1 MKNTGCS
8 QKNISPR
15 RSEGVDKLLFKKKTK
30 TAKKTARTEKN
41 SSKKNSNRNMSLKL
55 KIVSLSIISM
65 LLLALATTIY
75 AQYTIRA
82 SNLESM
88 ETELNTISSL
98 LSDQIS
104 AGKAQTIIAN
114 PSKNNPGVTSMQKQ
128 MDQVLKENP
137 LIHNLYLVTM
147 EGDKLSLPTMSSA
160 MMTKDLTYGSSYT
173 GGKEFDQAALAAFKE
188 NKRTTT
194 EIYNSQNGSKMTGF
208 APITDMAGKTIAL
221 YGVEFDVS
229 QVNKKI
235 NAEVAGIWI
244 LALIIL
250 VLSSAAMYLLVSRLI
265 KPLNKIRILTAN
277 IAKGDLSQEDIIV
290 KSKDEIGALA
300 DSINTMTGSLRT
312 LVSQVQTSSREV
324 SSETVG
330 LSKIAS
336 SSVEAIRE
344 LTAANQQAAAS
355 TQEQNANIEEMQA
368 TLEEI
373 NAGIEEINAS
383 AQKASYIAKN
393 STVTSKEGTVR
404 IDEMLEGLEAV
415 DENTNQLAEII
426 TVLEKQSDKITQ
438 FVKIINTISDQTNLL
453 ALNAAIEAARAGEH
467 GKGFA
472 VVANEV
478 RKLAEESAKSA
489 STIISIVNENVQNT
503 RTAVDYISKTREAV
517 QYNKD
522 LSANAKNTLHQIYET
537 TLEIEDNSNN
547 IASAIEQQV
556 IAIEQI
562 TNSLDTVSQASQQIA
577 AGTGQTDQSTQDQ
590 LRIAEN
596 VNETTKIL
604 QRTATELEK
613 LTGNFKL

>member
-1 MKNTGCS
+1 M
-8 QKNISPR
+8 
-15 RSEGVDKLLFKKKTK
+15 LFTKKKSI
-30 TAKKTARTEKN
+30 AKKTVTKKK

-55 KIVSLSIISM
+55 KVVSLSIISM

-75 AQYTIRA
+75 AQYTIRT

-88 ETELNTISSL
+88 EAELNTISSL

-104 AGKAQTIIAN
+104 AGKAKTIIAN
-114 PSKNNPGVTSMQKQ
+114 PSKNNPGITSLQKQ
-128 MDQVLKENP
+128 MDQILKENP
-137 LIHNLYLVTM
+137 LIHNLYLITLDG
-147 EGDKLSLPTMSSA
+147 EKLTIPTMSSA
-160 MMTKDLTYGSSYT
+160 MMTKELTYGSSYS
-173 GGKEFDQAALAAFKE
+173 GGNAFDRAALEAFKE

-194 EIYNSQNGSKMTGF
+194 EIYESNNGDKMTGF

-221 YGVEFDVS
+221 YGVDFDVS

-250 VLSSAAMYLLVSRLI
+250 SLSSAAMYFLVSRLI
-265 KPLNKIRILTAN
+265 KPLNKIRDITAN
-277 IAKGDLSQEDIIV
+277 IAKGDLSQKDITV
-290 KSKDEIGALA
+290 KTKDEVGALA
-300 DSINTMTGSLRT
+300 ESINTMAASLRT

-330 LSKIAS
+330 LSKVAS

-383 AQKASYIAKN
+383 AQQASYIAKN
-393 STVTSKEGTVR
+393 STITSKQGTVR
-404 IDEMLEGLEAV
+404 IDEMLSGLEAV
-415 DENTNQLAEII
+415 DENTNQLADII
-426 TVLEKQSDKITQ
+426 NVLEKQSDKITQ

-489 STIISIVNENVQNT
+489 STIITIVNENVQNT
-503 RTAVDYISKTREAV
+503 RNAVDYITKTREAV

-522 LSANAKNTLHQIYET
+522 LSLNAKNTLNEIYET

-577 AGTGQTDQSTQDQ
+577 AGTGQADQSTQEQ
-590 LRIAEN
+590 LTVAEN

-604 QRTATELEK
+604 QQTALELEK

>member
-1 MKNTGCS
+1 M
-8 QKNISPR
+8 
-15 RSEGVDKLLFKKKTK
+15 LFKKKK
-30 TAKKTARTEKN
+30 NMGKISEPKKKTNRKYF
-41 SSKKNSNRNMSLKL
+41 KRNMSLKI

-65 LLLALATTIY
+65 LVLALATTAY
-75 AQYTIRA
+75 AQYTIKS
-82 SNLESM
+82 SNLESL
-88 ETELNTISSL
+88 EAELNTISSL
-98 LSDQIS
+98 LSDQVS

-114 PSKNNPGVTSMQKQ
+114 PSKNNPGTTSMQKQ
-128 MDQVLKENP
+128 MDQILKENP
-137 LIHNLYLVTM
+137 LIHNLYLITM
-147 EGDKLSLPTMSSA
+147 DGDQFIIPTMSSA
-160 MMTKDLTYGSSYT
+160 MMSKDLTYGSSYS
-173 GGKEFDQAALAAFKE
+173 GGKEFDKAALEAFKK

-194 EIYNSQNGSKMTGF
+194 DIYKSQNGEKITGF
-208 APITDMAGKTIAL
+208 APITDMSGKTIAL

-244 LALIIL
+244 LSLIIL
-250 VLSSAAMYLLVSRLI
+250 GLSSAAMYFLVSRLI
-265 KPLNKIRILTAN
+265 KPLNKIKVLTAN

-290 KSKDEIGALA
+290 KSRDEVGALA
-300 DSINTMTGSLRT
+300 DSINTMAASLRT
-312 LVSQVQTSSREV
+312 LVSQVQTTSSEV

-330 LSKIAS
+330 LTKVAS

-344 LTAANQQAAAS
+344 LTSANQQAAAS

-383 AQKASYIAKN
+383 AQQASYIAKN
-393 STVTSKEGTVR
+393 STLTSKEGTVR
-404 IDEMLEGLEAV
+404 IDEMLAGLEGV

-426 TVLEKQSDKITQ
+426 TILEKQSDKITQ

-453 ALNAAIEAARAGEH
+453 ALNATIEAARAGEH

-489 STIISIVNENVQNT
+489 STIISIVNDNVQNT
-503 RTAVDYISKTREAV
+503 RTAVNYITKTREAV

-522 LSANAKNTLHQIYET
+522 LSVKAKDTLNQIYET

-547 IASAIEQQV
+547 IATAIEQQV
-556 IAIEQI
+556 IAFEQI

-577 AGTGQTDQSTQDQ
+577 AGTGQTDQSTQEQ

-596 VNETTKIL
+596 VNESAKIL
-604 QRTATELEK
+604 QRTALELEK

>member
-1 MKNTGCS
+1 M
-8 QKNISPR
+8 
-15 RSEGVDKLLFKKKTK
+15 LFKKRKNMGKIAVPKQKT
-30 TAKKTARTEKN
+30 
-41 SSKKNSNRNMSLKL
+41 SKKYFNRNMSLKI

-65 LLLALATTIY
+65 LILALATTLY
-75 AQYTIRA
+75 AQYTIKA

-88 ETELNTISSL
+88 EAELNTISSL
-98 LSDQIS
+98 LSDQVS

-114 PSKNNPGVTSMQKQ
+114 PSKNNPGITSMQKQ
-128 MDQVLKENP
+128 MDQILKENP
-137 LIHNLYLVTM
+137 LIHNLYLITM
-147 EGDKLSLPTMSSA
+147 DGDQFIIPTMSSA
-160 MMTKDLTYGSSYT
+160 MMTKDLTYGSSYS
-173 GGKEFDQAALAAFKE
+173 GGKDFDKAAHQAFKE

-194 EIYNSQNGSKMTGF
+194 DIYESKNGEKMAGF
-208 APITDMAGKTIAL
+208 APITDMSGKTIAL

-250 VLSSAAMYLLVSRLI
+250 ALSSAAMYFLVSRLI
-265 KPLNKIRILTAN
+265 KPLNKIKLLTAN
-277 IAKGDLSQEDIIV
+277 IAKGDLSQEDIAV
-290 KSKDEIGALA
+290 KSKDEVGVLA
-300 DSINTMTGSLRT
+300 DSINTMAASLRT
-312 LVSQVQTSSREV
+312 LVSQVQTTSSEV

-330 LSKIAS
+330 LTKIAS

-344 LTAANQQAAAS
+344 LTSANQQAAAS

-383 AQKASYIAKN
+383 AQQASYIAKN
-393 STVTSKEGTVR
+393 STITSKEGTVR
-404 IDEMLEGLEAV
+404 IDEMLAGLEGV

-426 TVLEKQSDKITQ
+426 TILEKQSDKITQ

-522 LSANAKNTLHQIYET
+522 LSVKAKNTLNEIYET

-547 IASAIEQQV
+547 IATAIEQQV
-556 IAIEQI
+556 IAFEQI

-577 AGTGQTDQSTQDQ
+577 AGTGQTDLSTQEQ

-596 VNETTKIL
+596 VNESAKIL
-604 QRTATELEK
+604 QRTALELEQ

>member
-1 MKNTGCS
+1 MLFKMK
-8 QKNISPR
+8 KNMGKISEP
-15 RSEGVDKLLFKKKTK
+15 KKKTNRK
-30 TAKKTARTEKN
+30 YFK
-41 SSKKNSNRNMSLKL
+41 RNMSLKI

-65 LLLALATTIY
+65 LVLALATTAY
-75 AQYTIRA
+75 AQYTIKS

-88 ETELNTISSL
+88 EAELNTISSL
-98 LSDQIS
+98 LSDQVS

-114 PSKNNPGVTSMQKQ
+114 PSKNNPGTTSMQKQ
-128 MDQVLKENP
+128 MDQILKENP
-137 LIHNLYLVTM
+137 LIHNLYLITM
-147 EGDKLSLPTMSSA
+147 DGDQFIIPTMSSA
-160 MMTKDLTYGSSYT
+160 MMSKDLTYGSSYS
-173 GGKEFDQAALAAFKE
+173 GGKEFDKAALEAFKK

-194 EIYNSQNGSKMTGF
+194 DIYKSQNGEKMTGF
-208 APITDMAGKTIAL
+208 APITDMSGKTIAL

-244 LALIIL
+244 LSLIIL
-250 VLSSAAMYLLVSRLI
+250 GLSSAAMYFLVSRLI
-265 KPLNKIRILTAN
+265 KPLNKIKVLTAN

-290 KSKDEIGALA
+290 KSRDEVGALA
-300 DSINTMTGSLRT
+300 DSINTMAASLRT
-312 LVSQVQTSSREV
+312 LVSQVQTTSSEV

-330 LSKIAS
+330 LTKVAS

-344 LTAANQQAAAS
+344 LTSANQQAAAS

-383 AQKASYIAKN
+383 AQQASYIAKN
-393 STVTSKEGTVR
+393 STLTSKEGTVR
-404 IDEMLEGLEAV
+404 IDEMLAGLEGV

-426 TVLEKQSDKITQ
+426 TILEKQSDKITQ

-489 STIISIVNENVQNT
+489 STIISIVNDNVQNT
-503 RTAVDYISKTREAV
+503 RTAVNYITKTREAV

-522 LSANAKNTLHQIYET
+522 LSVKAKDTLNQIYET

-547 IASAIEQQV
+547 IATAIEQQV
-556 IAIEQI
+556 IAFEQI

-577 AGTGQTDQSTQDQ
+577 AGTGQTDQSTQEQ

-596 VNETTKIL
+596 VNESAKIL
-604 QRTATELEK
+604 QRTALELEK

>member
-1 MKNTGCS
+1 MLLKKKNAA
-8 QKNISPR
+8 KISAGK
-15 RSEGVDKLLFKKKTK
+15 EKQKKTK
-30 TAKKTARTEKN
+30 ISKLRLKK
-41 SSKKNSNRNMSLKL
+41 NMSLKFKVL
-55 KIVSLSIISM
+55 SLTVISILVM
-65 LLLALATTIY
+65 ALVTSIY
-75 AQYTIRA
+75 AQYTIRK

-88 ETELNTISSL
+88 EAELNSISSL
-98 LSDQIS
+98 LSDQVTP
-104 AGKAQTIIAN
+104 GKAQTIINN
-114 PSKNNPGVTSMQKQ
+114 PSKNNPGVTTMQKQ
-128 MDQVLKENP
+128 MDRILKENP
-137 LIHNLYLVTM
+137 LIHNLYLVALDG
-147 EGDKLSLPTMSSA
+147 EKLILPTMNSNMLS
-160 MMTKDLTYGSSYT
+160 KELTYGSPYS
-173 GGKEFDQAALAAFKE
+173 GGNAFDTAALEAIKE

-194 EIYNSQNGSKMTGF
+194 EVYNTENGVKISGF
-208 APITDMAGKTIAL
+208 APITDMSGKAIAL
-221 YGVEFDVS
+221 YGVDFDVS

-235 NAEVAGIWI
+235 NQEVLGIWI
-244 LALIIL
+244 LSLIIL
-250 VLSSAAMYLLVSRLI
+250 ALSSIAMYLFISRLI
-265 KPLNKIRILTAN
+265 KPLNKIKELTAN
-277 IAKGDLSQEDIIV
+277 IANGDLSQNAIQV
-290 KSKDEIGALA
+290 KAKDEIGALA
-300 DSINTMTGSLRT
+300 ESINMMTASLRNV
-312 LVSQVQTSSREV
+312 VSQVQTSSREV
-324 SSETVG
+324 TSETVA
-330 LSKIAS
+330 LSTVAMN
-336 SSVEAIRE
+336 SVDAIRE

-383 AQKASYIAKN
+383 AQQASYIANN

-404 IDEMLEGLEAV
+404 IDEMLTGLEAV
-415 DENTNQLAEII
+415 ENNTNQLAEII
-426 TVLEKQSDKITQ
+426 IMLENQSEKITQ

-472 VVANEV
+472 VVADEV

-489 STIISIVNENVQNT
+489 ATIITIVNENVKNT
-503 RTAVDYISKTREAV
+503 RDAVDYISKTREAV

-522 LSANAKNTLHQIYET
+522 LSITAKNTLQEIYET

-577 AGTGQTDQSTQDQ
+577 AGTSQTDQSTQEQ

-604 QRTATELEK
+604 QQTALELEK
-613 LTGNFKL
+613 LTQNFKL